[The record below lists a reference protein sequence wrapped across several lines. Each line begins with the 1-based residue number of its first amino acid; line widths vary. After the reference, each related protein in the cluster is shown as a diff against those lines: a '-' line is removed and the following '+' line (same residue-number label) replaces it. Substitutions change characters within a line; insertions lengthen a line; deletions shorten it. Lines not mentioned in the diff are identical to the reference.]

1 MTAIAILTI
10 AGVLLIFAETLA
22 MCGAFFA
29 AGALAFAGAAAAAF
43 FEFGAWALAGV
54 GAAFLLSCALA
65 LVFWSKI
72 IPKTRFSREIYLK
85 SSESGKSPARDT
97 AGLVGREGLA
107 KTPLCPSG
115 VVEVGGGLFD
125 ASCEDG
131 HCEVGEKVC
140 VASSS
145 PFGLKVRKIRKNL

>member
-1 MTAIAILTI
+1 MRGGLRGGRARVCGGCGR
-10 AGVLLIFAETLA
+10 GV
-22 MCGAFFA
+22 
-29 AGALAFAGAAAAAF
+29 
-43 FEFGAWALAGV
+43 FEFGAWASAGV

-72 IPKTRFSREIYLK
+72 IPNTRFSREIYLK
-85 SSESGKSPARDT
+85 SSDSGKSPARDT

-145 PFGLKVRKIRKNL
+145 PFGLKVRKIRKDL

>member
-43 FEFGAWALAGV
+43 FEFGAWASAGV

-65 LVFWSKI
+65 LAFWSKI

-85 SSESGKSPARDT
+85 SSESGKSP
-97 AGLVGREGLA
+97 
-107 KTPLCPSG
+107 LCPSG

-131 HCEVGEKVC
+131 HCDVGEKVC